1 MFDDEEDD
9 DLRLEKSQ
17 RADYDR
23 VGMAGRGRAASRGS
37 LHTVHSLAS
46 SVLTRASNV
55 IQIAFIPGITTA
67 SAAQP
72 IPPIPIPTRT
82 STRTATPTYAHSLFA
97 RPSSPSRAPAHAL
110 IQPGTAGAQQDHYF
124 LPGDLASTYS
134 YDGTGGADGDDGA
147 SMTDAQTRHSL
158 TSSLARASMTSTI
171 YRDDAV
177 AHPLPAQT
185 ALRARAAVITVPAV
199 PQIPVEYSRYGQPIA
214 RQPDDAALVDLDDAD
229 HHPLAVSTSADS
241 LHPAHRPSNMS
252 LASTGTS
259 IGILDEAV
267 LYHMGGTGDMSMA
280 AAIAEASRRAAR
292 PSFADM
298 QLAAQRAREESPF
311 GDEYAV

>member
-1 MFDDEEDD
+1 M
-9 DLRLEKSQ
+9 
-17 RADYDR
+17 
-23 VGMAGRGRAASRGS
+23 
-37 LHTVHSLAS
+37 
-46 SVLTRASNV
+46 LTRASNV

-67 SAAQP
+67 SAAP
-72 IPPIPIPTRT
+72 PVPPIPIPTRT
-82 STRTATPTYAHSLFA
+82 STRSATPTYAHSLFA

-110 IQPGTAGAQQDHYF
+110 IQPGALDAQQDHYF

-134 YDGTGGADGDDGA
+134 YDGAGAADGDDGA

-199 PQIPVEYSRYGQPIA
+199 PQIPIEYSRYGQPIA
-214 RQPDDAALVDLDDAD
+214 RRPDDDAALVDLDDAD
-229 HHPLAVSTSADS
+229 HHCLAASTSAGS

-252 LASTGTS
+252 LASIGTS
-259 IGILDEAV
+259 IGVLDEAV
-267 LYHMGGTGDMSMA
+267 LYHMGGTGEMSMA
-280 AAIAEASRRAAR
+280 AAIAEASQRAAR

-298 QLAAQRAREESPF
+298 QMAAQRAREERAREESPF
-311 GDEYAV
+311 GDEYAI